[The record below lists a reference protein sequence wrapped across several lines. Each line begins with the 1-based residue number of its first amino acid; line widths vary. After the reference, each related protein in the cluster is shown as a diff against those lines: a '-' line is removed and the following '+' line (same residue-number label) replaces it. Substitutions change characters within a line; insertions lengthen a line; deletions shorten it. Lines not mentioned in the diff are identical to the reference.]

1 MILLSIYPAL
11 SLSYDTYQVIL
22 FSWIALAIIVFFVL
36 LKITAPYGRHTTTK
50 WGPAISNR
58 IGWILMEAPVLLVL
72 LWFVLPAKDQL
83 SIASWLM
90 LGMFCFHY
98 VNRIF
103 IFPFRIRTR
112 GKTMPLLIVLSA
124 IFFNLMNG
132 FSLGYYFGNFANYTN
147 QWLTDPRFVM
157 GSLLFILGMAINW
170 KADSDL
176 ISLRKPGETHYVI
189 PNSNLFRWISCPNLF
204 GELIEWLGFAILCW
218 NLPACTF
225 LIWTAANLIPRAMSH
240 HQWYKQK
247 FVDYPQDRKAIIPF
261 LL

>member
-11 SLSYDTYQVIL
+11 SLSYDTYQIIL

-124 IFFNLMNG
+124 IFL
-132 FSLGYYFGNFANYTN
+132 SLIYNNFPEVY
-147 QWLTDPRFVM
+147 L
-157 GSLLFILGMAINW
+157 
-170 KADSDL
+170 
-176 ISLRKPGETHYVI
+176 
-189 PNSNLFRWISCPNLF
+189 
-204 GELIEWLGFAILCW
+204 
-218 NLPACTF
+218 
-225 LIWTAANLIPRAMSH
+225 
-240 HQWYKQK
+240 
-247 FVDYPQDRKAIIPF
+247 
-261 LL
+261 

>member
-1 MILLSIYPAL
+1 MILVSISSAL

-22 FSWIALAIIVFFVL
+22 YSWIALAIIVFFVL

-50 WGPAISNR
+50 WGPGISNR
-58 IGWILMEAPVLLVL
+58 LAWILMEVPVLLVL
-72 LWFVLPAKDQL
+72 LWFVIPAKAQL

-112 GKTMPLLIVLSA
+112 GKTMPVLIVLSA

-132 FSLGYYFGNFANYTN
+132 FSLGYYFGNFANYTS

-157 GSLLFILGMAINW
+157 GTLLFMLGMAINW

-176 ISLRKPGETHYVI
+176 IGLRKPGETHYVI
-189 PNSNLFRWISCPNLF
+189 PNTNLFRLISCPNLF

-218 NLPACTF
+218 NLPAFTF
-225 LIWTAANLIPRAMSH
+225 FIWTAANLIPRAMSH

-247 FVDYPQDRKAIIPF
+247 FADYPQDRKAIIPF